1 MRGLEGRKDVKV
13 ADVHS
18 SDAVVAS
25 AVIEDILMRSL
36 SKQNI
41 TKVKMSWFFSF
52 SSRHWLGLSFLRSE
66 TSKLP
71 PFAVP
76 LPPVKI

>member
-18 SDAVVAS
+18 SDTVVAS
-25 AVIEDILMRSL
+25 AVIEDILVRSL

-41 TKVKMSWFFSF
+41 TKVKISWFFSF
-52 SSRHWLGLSFLRSE
+52 S
-66 TSKLP
+66 
-71 PFAVP
+71 
-76 LPPVKI
+76 